1 MLSIPHPIP
10 YQGSKR
16 LLAGVILSFAPGG
29 SLRLIEPF
37 AGSAAVTLAAA
48 SRGTAQHYIIAD
60 GLEPL
65 ASLWKEI
72 LNRPE
77 SIASNYDF
85 IWRGQEGRSAEH
97 YLEMRDRF
105 NQTGD
110 PACLL
115 YLLARCVKNA
125 VRFNKDGQF
134 NQSADHRR
142 KGMHPVRMR
151 NNIRAAAAL
160 LSGRSEVRCADFS
173 ETIEDARKDD
183 LIYLDPPYQGV
194 SRTRDLR
201 YYKQVTV
208 ETLAS
213 QLERLNC
220 RDICYLLSY
229 DGSCGEKSY
238 GMPLPAELGLKR
250 VMIEVGISAQ
260 STLAGR
266 RERTVESL
274 YLSPAFAKIARTG
287 SLSSST
293 RYSPPEFAPCT
304 SCPPYP
310 LEVFDRSHRK
320 D

>member
-16 LLAGVILSFAPGG
+16 LLARVILSFAPRRFF
-29 SLRLIEPF
+29 RLIEPF

-48 SRGTAQHYIIAD
+48 SRDTAQHYVIGD

-65 ASLWKEI
+65 VNLWKEI
-72 LNRPE
+72 LNSPE

-85 IWRGQEGRSAEH
+85 IWRAQEGRSAEH

-105 NQTGD
+105 NQRGE
-110 PACLL
+110 PAYLL
-115 YLLARCVKNA
+115 YLLARCVKNS
-125 VRFNKDGQF
+125 VRFNRGGQF

-160 LSGRSEVRCADFS
+160 LSGRTEVRCADFS
-173 ETIEDARKDD
+173 ETIDDAHNED

-194 SRTRDLR
+194 SKSRDPR
-201 YYKQVTV
+201 YYKQVTL
-208 ETLAS
+208 ENLAT
-213 QLERLNC
+213 QLERLNA

-238 GMPLPAELGLKR
+238 GTPLPAELGLKR
-250 VMIEVGISAQ
+250 VSIEVGVSAQ

-274 YLSPAFAKIARTG
+274 YLSPAFAKIARPI
-287 SLSSST
+287 SVSSST
-293 RYSPPEFAPCT
+293 RYNPPEFAPCT
-304 SCPPYP
+304 SYPPYP
-310 LEVFDRSHRK
+310 PEVFDTSHRR